1 MVTMQSKTS
10 KGSTDTASS
19 PLVPRGPDGEALS
32 RHAQDSPVNV
42 DEDDGYEEVILTT
55 YESPTTAVRPPSH
68 ISTTTT
74 SSGSRRSVPG
84 MADIGI
90 AVRRVM
96 NSASPRQH
104 ERKYEQLQ

>member
-1 MVTMQSKTS
+1 M
-10 KGSTDTASS
+10 
-19 PLVPRGPDGEALS
+19 
-32 RHAQDSPVNV
+32 NV
-42 DEDDGYEEVILTT
+42 DEDDGYEEVMLTT
-55 YESPTTAVRPPSH
+55 YESPTTAARPPSH

-96 NSASPRQH
+96 NSASPRQLEH
-104 ERKYEQLQ
+104 KYEQLQ